1 MQRVALLL
9 PMPMPCMIV
18 GIKNDENDLEW
29 RQGAARHPADF
40 RGLEERVAV
49 VGVEVGRRRAE
60 VLNQRANFFL

>member
-1 MQRVALLL
+1 
-9 PMPMPCMIV
+9 MPCLIV

-29 RQGAARHPADF
+29 RQGAARHPADL